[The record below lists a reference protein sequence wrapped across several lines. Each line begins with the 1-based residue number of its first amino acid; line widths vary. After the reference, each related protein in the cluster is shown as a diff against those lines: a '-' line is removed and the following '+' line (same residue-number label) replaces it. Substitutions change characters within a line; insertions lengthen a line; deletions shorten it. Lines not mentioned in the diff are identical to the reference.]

1 MEDGVDTRAGRGRRR
16 TRLAGLLRA
25 AGELV
30 AYQALI
36 ALLAAA
42 LAMVAKLPVLNL
54 ANRIMGGGIGLL
66 KGVLVVG
73 LVCWVIL
80 RLGLVTA
87 AETQES
93 VFLQFFS
100 NFSWAR
106 G

>member
-1 MEDGVDTRAGRGRRR
+1 MDILTNAAQVAVNFILSLSLWDVLDILVIAFLVYRLLQLVRR
-16 TRLAGLLRA
+16 TNTSR
-25 AGELV
+25 
-30 AYQALI
+30 
-36 ALLAAA
+36 
-42 LAMVAKLPVLNL
+42 
-54 ANRIMGGGIGLL
+54 LL